1 MHISIR
7 GEFYKNRFGQIGLIL
22 LAAIILLAL
31 LAPVIAPV
39 DPNHQTRQSFEPPS
53 ALHILGTNHVGQD
66 NWSRLV
72 HGARTSLL
80 VGFLVACAATF
91 ISALLGVS
99 CALKGGLYDGIM
111 MRFVDA
117 LIIIP
122 AIIILIL
129 VFAYLKPSIYL
140 LSIFIA
146 LLTWAGGSR
155 ILRAQALSLKE
166 RAHIWAARSFG
177 GTNWYVLRR
186 HIVPDV
192 APILM
197 VEFIHAFRRGVFMEA
212 GLAFL
217 GIGDPSTVSWGTIMR
232 EAVDYSYMDVWSWW
246 LLPAGLVLS
255 MTILSFTFIGHTFE
269 PIMEPR
275 LRDEVSA

>member
-22 LAAIILLAL
+22 FTAIILLAL

-146 LLTWAGGSR
+146 LLTWAGGAR

-255 MTILSFTFIGHTFE
+255 ITILSFTFIGHTFE